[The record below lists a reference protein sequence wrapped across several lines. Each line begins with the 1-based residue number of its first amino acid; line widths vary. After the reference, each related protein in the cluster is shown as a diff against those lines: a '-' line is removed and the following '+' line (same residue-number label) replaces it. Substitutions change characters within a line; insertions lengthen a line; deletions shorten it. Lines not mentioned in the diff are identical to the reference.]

1 MSRTAS
7 DLVGDT
13 GIEPVTSSVRAESAV
28 SGRALAPL
36 IVRTFARAGS
46 ALVRQRVRA
55 DAAEIS

>member
-1 MSRTAS
+1 
-7 DLVGDT
+7 
-13 GIEPVTSSVRAESAV
+13 VTSSVRAESAV